1 MHMKQE
7 NMKKDCNIEVCRHS
21 LAHVMMQAL
30 EKLYGA
36 IPGVGPAIADGFYH
50 DFDADYHV
58 KEEDLP
64 AIEAEMKKIIKENL
78 AIKKK
83 MMPIAAGI
91 KFLQEKKYQYT
102 AELAKNLKA
111 DGEKEISFYEQA
123 RPTETG
129 GERDFIN
136 MCKGP
141 HIASTGEINPDGFKL
156 IKIAGAYW
164 KGSEKNKM
172 IQRIYGVAFASK
184 KELDEHLAMLAEA
197 EQRDHRKIG
206 REQEIFFIDDMVGKG
221 LPMWLPN
228 GTIIKDEVEKFAK
241 EMENKYGYQR
251 VSTPHLA
258 KKELYL
264 PSGHLPYYEHDM
276 YPAMEMDDGTYYL
289 KGMNCPH
296 HHLIYKVK
304 PRSYRE
310 LPVRL
315 AEYGTVYRNE
325 LSGTLAGLLRVRS
338 LQMNDAHIYC
348 TKDQIEE
355 EFRKV
360 LHLNLF
366 YFKVFGFKDYW
377 FRLSKWDSKRGDKYI
392 DEPKNWQYSEK
403 ILKEVLDELKVKYV
417 EADDEAA
424 FYGPKIDVQFKS
436 VIGREESMSTV
447 QLDFAAKTRFK
458 LIYTDEH
465 GKDNNEVFVIHRAPL
480 SVHERFMAFLIE
492 HYAGVWPL
500 WLAPVQVKL
509 VAVGEKHVSHCEKL
523 ATELREHSIR
533 VEIDASDET
542 VGNKIRKAVAEKV
555 PYMLVIGDKEIGSEM
570 LMVRDRGSKDTRAIS
585 KQNFIDELEE
595 KIKNKL

>member
-228 GTIIKDEVEKFAK
+228 GTIIKDEIEKFAK
-241 EMENKYGYQR
+241 EMENKYGYSR
-251 VSTPHLA
+251 VSTPHVA

-264 PSGHLPYYEHDM
+264 TSGHLPYYEYDM

-289 KGMNCPH
+289 KAMNCPH
-296 HHLIYKVK
+296 HHLIYKSK
-304 PRSYRE
+304 PRSYRD
-310 LPVRL
+310 LPLRL

-325 LSGTLAGLLRVRS
+325 LSGTLAGLLRVRMLS
-338 LQMNDAHIYC
+338 MNDAHIYC
-348 TKDQIEE
+348 RADQIAE
-355 EFRKV
+355 EFSNV
-360 LHLNLF
+360 IQLIQE
-366 YFKVFGFKDYW
+366 YYAIFGLKDYW
-377 FRLSKWDSKRGDKYI
+377 FRLSKWNSKNRKKYI
-392 DEPKNWQYSEK
+392 SEPKNWEYTEAAIRK
-403 ILKEVLDELKVKYV
+403 VLKRLKVKFV

-424 FYGPKIDVQFKS
+424 FYGPKVDVQYRA
-436 VIGREESMSTV
+436 VTGREETMSTI
-447 QLDFAAKTRFK
+447 QLDFAAKTKFQLSYADK
-458 LIYTDEH
+458 DGTDN
-465 GKDNNEVFVIHRAPL
+465 GEVYVIHRAPL
-480 SVHERFMAFLIE
+480 STHERLMAFLIE
-492 HYAGVWPL
+492 HFAGKFPL
-500 WLAPVQVKL
+500 WLSPAQVRIL
-509 VAVGEKHVSHCEKL
+509 
-523 ATELREHSIR
+523 TI
-533 VEIDASDET
+533 
-542 VGNKIRKAVAEKV
+542 
-555 PYMLVIGDKEIGSEM
+555 
-570 LMVRDRGSKDTRAIS
+570 
-585 KQNFIDELEE
+585 
-595 KIKNKL
+595 

>member
-1 MHMKQE
+1 MF
-7 NMKKDCNIEVCRHS
+7 KKITPQNLEAMRHS
-21 LAHVMMQAL
+21 LAHVLMQAL
-30 EKLYGA
+30 ERLYGA

-129 GERDFIN
+129 WERDFIN

-264 PSGHLPYYEHDM
+264 TSGHLPYYEHDM

-325 LSGTLAGLLRVRS
+325 LSGTLAGLLRVRMLS
-338 LQMNDAHIYC
+338 MNDAHIYC
-348 TKDQIEE
+348 RADQIAE
-355 EFRKV
+355 EFSNV
-360 LHLNLF
+360 IQLIQE
-366 YFKVFGFKDYW
+366 YYAIFGLKDYW
-377 FRLSKWDSKRGDKYI
+377 FRLSKWNSKNRKKYI
-392 DEPKNWQYSEK
+392 SEPKNWEYTEAAIRK
-403 ILKEVLDELKVKYV
+403 VLKRLKVKFV

-424 FYGPKIDVQFKS
+424 FYGPKVDVQFKA
-436 VIGREESMSTV
+436 VTGREETMSTI
-447 QLDFAAKTRFK
+447 QLDFAAKERFG
-458 LIYTDEH
+458 LQYQD
-465 GKDNNEVFVIHRAPL
+465 KDGSMNKEVFVIHRAPL
-480 SVHERFMAFLIE
+480 STHERFMAFLIE
-492 HYAGVWPL
+492 HYVGNFPL
-500 WLAPVQVKL
+500 WLAPVQVKI
-509 VAVGEKHVSHCEKL
+509 VTVNDSNGEYANKVVKMLKEKM
-523 ATELREHSIR
+523 IR
-533 VEIDASDET
+533 VELDDRSESIGKKVRDAE
-542 VGNKIRKAVAEKV
+542 VEKAALIVT
-555 PYMLVIGDKEIGSEM
+555 IGDKEVKNKT
-570 LMVRDRGSKDTRAIS
+570 LAVRESNGKVKFGVDLKA
-585 KQNFIDELEE
+585 FIDNLVKDVESR
-595 KIKNKL
+595 KC